1 MKLLVTG
8 GLGYIGS
15 HTVIEL
21 IESGH
26 EVVIVDNLSN
36 SDMAVLDKIKTLA
49 RFKPIFYCVD
59 ISDRAR
65 MQEVF
70 QKHNFDGVIHFA
82 GLKAVGES
90 VSKPLEYYSN
100 NISGTLTLLEVM
112 RHFNVKRI
120 VFSSSACV
128 YGEPK
133 ENPITEEAECN
144 HATNPYGRTKQFIE
158 EILKDLVIADKDM
171 KVTILRYFN
180 PVGAHPSGLLGEE
193 PNGIPNNL
201 MPYIQQVADG
211 RRKILNI
218 FGNDYPTP
226 DGTCIRDF
234 IHVVDLAKGHVK
246 AIEKINDKPL
256 RIVNLGTGKGTSVM
270 ELVNAF
276 NKVTNGK
283 VKYEFAPRRPGDV
296 PANYADPSRAKEELN
311 WTATLSIEDMCKDA
325 WNYTQKNTGKNATQK
340 SSFER
345 KIIVASNNKH
355 KINEIKAI
363 LNDYEILT
371 LEQIGFNEEIEENGN
386 SFLDNAN
393 IKALTV
399 RNYINGTKY
408 ANYIVLAD
416 DSGLCVESL
425 NGAPGIYSSRYSGTG
440 DEGNRQKLLTEL
452 KGKNSRQ
459 AYFICA
465 MIMSLPD
472 GKIIPCVGKTYGII
486 SDKKMGN
493 DSFGYDCLFISD
505 ALGKTFGEATDEEK
519 NMVSHRHY
527 ALAKVRKALDELAV
541 NN

>member
-15 HTVIEL
+15 HTVVEL

-26 EVVIVDNLSN
+26 EVVIVDNLCN
-36 SDMAVLDKIKTLA
+36 SDISVLDKIKKLVG
-49 RFKPIFYCVD
+49 FKPTFYNVNINDKAKMQDIFQ
-59 ISDRAR
+59 SH
-65 MQEVF
+65 
-70 QKHNFDGVIHFA
+70 KFDGVIHFA

-90 VSKPLEYYSN
+90 VEKPLEYYSN

-112 RHFNVKRI
+112 RQYDVKKI

-158 EILKDLVIADKDM
+158 EILKDSVVADKDI

-180 PVGAHPSGLLGEE
+180 PVGAHSSGLLGEE

-201 MPYIQQVADG
+201 MPYIQQVTDG
-211 RRKILNI
+211 RRDILKI

-246 AIEKINDKPL
+246 AIEKIDDKPL
-256 RIVNLGTGKGTSVM
+256 RILNLGTGKGTSVM

-283 VKYEFAPRRPGDV
+283 VKYKFAPRRPGDV
-296 PANYADPSRAKEELN
+296 PVNFADPTKAKEELN
-311 WTATLSIEDMCKDA
+311 WTANLSIEDMCQDT
-325 WNYTQKNTGKNATQK
+325 WNFVQK
-340 SSFER
+340 STTNDTSLNTPFER

-355 KINEIKAI
+355 KIAEIKSM
-363 LNDYEILT
+363 LSDYEILT
-371 LEQIGFNEEIEENGN
+371 LNDIGFDKEIDENGKT
-386 SFLDNAN
+386 FLENAK

-399 RNYINGTKY
+399 RKYIDTTRY
-408 ANYIVLAD
+408 AGYIVLSD

-425 NGAPGIYSSRYSGTG
+425 NGAPGIFSSRYSGHG
-440 DEGNRQKLLTEL
+440 DEGNRQKLLHEL
-452 KGKNSRQ
+452 KGKTNRK
-459 AYFICA
+459 AYFICT
-465 MIMSLPD
+465 IILSLPN
-472 GKIIPCVGKTYGII
+472 GEIIPCTGKTFGII
-486 SDKKMGN
+486 SDKKMG
-493 DSFGYDCLFISD
+493 DESFGYDCLFISD
-505 ALGKTFGEATDEEK
+505 ALGKTFGEATAEEK
-519 NMVSHRHY
+519 NQVSHRHY
-527 ALAKVRKALDELAV
+527 ALSEAKTTLDKLKI

>member
-15 HTVIEL
+15 HTVVEL

-26 EVVIVDNLSN
+26 EVVIVDNLCN
-36 SDMAVLDKIKTLA
+36 SDISVLDKIEMLVG
-49 RFKPIFYCVD
+49 FKPTFYGVD
-59 ISDRAR
+59 INDWLA
-65 MQEVF
+65 MNEIF
-70 QKHNFDGVIHFA
+70 QKHDFDGVIHFA

-90 VSKPLEYYSN
+90 VAKPLEYYSN

-133 ENPITEEAECN
+133 ENPITEDAECN

-158 EILKDLVIADKDM
+158 EILKDLVVADSEM

-201 MPYIQQVADG
+201 MPYVQQVADG
-211 RRKILNI
+211 RREILNI

-246 AIEKINDKPL
+246 AIEKIDDKPL
-256 RIVNLGTGKGTSVM
+256 RIVNLGTGKGTSVL
-270 ELVNAF
+270 ELVTAF
-276 NKVTNGK
+276 NRVTNGK
-283 VKYEFAPRRPGDV
+283 VKYRFAPRRPGDV
-296 PANYADPSRAKEELN
+296 PANYADPSKAKEELN
-311 WTATLSIEDMCKDA
+311 WTANLSIDDMCKDT
-325 WNYTQKNTGKNATQK
+325 WNFVQRNAK
-340 SSFER
+340 IPSPENKISNK
-345 KIIVASNNKH
+345 KIIVASNNNH
-355 KINEIKAI
+355 KIGEIKAI
-363 LNDYEILT
+363 LKDYEILT
-371 LEQIGFNEEIEENGN
+371 LNEIGFNDDIEENGN
-386 SFLDNAN
+386 TFEDNAK
-393 IKALTV
+393 IKALSV
-399 RNYINGTKY
+399 RKYIKNTKY
-408 ANYIVLAD
+408 ENYIVLAD

-425 NGAPGIYSSRYSGTG
+425 HGAPGIFSSRYSGQG
-440 DEGNRQKLLTEL
+440 SEGNRQKLLQEL
-452 KGKNSRQ
+452 KGKTNRK

-472 GKIIPCVGKTYGII
+472 GELIPCVGRTYGLI
-486 SDKKMGN
+486 SDKKIG
-493 DSFGYDCLFISD
+493 DESFGYDCLFISD
-505 ALGKTFGEATDEEK
+505 DLNKTFGEASEEEK
-519 NMVSHRHY
+519 NSVSHRY
-527 ALAKVRKALDELAV
+527 RALLKIKEKLDDL
-541 NN
+541 NRS